1 MKVEKMQKKNKQV
14 ERKNLLLFH
23 YILNQLKCHEV
34 QRVQEVDHDVVVAP
48 VVVVIVI
55 DHFEMIDHI
64 EMINKDV
71 WNLMLNL
78 NNIIKKIFLLAK
90 SPSQQQAPLSQ
101 QTGEHQN
108 DEQQQQQ
115 QQQQYQQSRPYRGGS
130 SKLSASENIQI
141 YINLS
146 GQGSGRGEYRRPYG
160 NSARGSRGSYNRS
173 HADPNTPDLDNTT
186 DFPNLAK
193 P

>member
-1 MKVEKMQKKNKQV
+1 MPRGPAGSRGGPRRGGSTGGGRYRDRPFRDDRPYRDDQQRRMEFNAKPKQ
-14 ERKNLLLFH
+14 H
-23 YILNQLKCHEV
+23 YL
-34 QRVQEVDHDVVVAP
+34 
-48 VVVVIVI
+48 
-55 DHFEMIDHI
+55 
-64 EMINKDV
+64 
-71 WNLMLNL
+71 
-78 NNIIKKIFLLAK
+78 KIFLLAK